1 MQTLKIDKSFIAR
14 IGESGASKGI
24 IGTIVELAHHMN
36 MTVVAEGVETDEQL
50 AYLAENRCDFGQGYL
65 FGRPV
70 PEEDA
75 LRFLAPH

>member
-1 MQTLKIDKSFIAR
+1 
-14 IGESGASKGI
+14 
-24 IGTIVELAHHMN
+24 MN

-50 AYLAENRCDFGQGYL
+50 AYLAKNRCDFVQGYL
-65 FGRPV
+65 FSRPV